1 MPLQLEGKLAVI
13 TGAATG
19 IGRET
24 ALLFAREGAA
34 VVVGDINEAGGRL
47 TASDIETA
55 GGRAWFVRCDVT
67 QAADVEALMRSAAEA
82 MGGIDII
89 VNNAGAQRSGP
100 VTEFSEEEWDLLMR
114 VNPRSCFLGVKYGVP
129 YLQQRG
135 GGVIVNVA
143 SLAGLKG
150 GPGMTAYSASKGAII
165 AFTKALAPEVASAG
179 IRVNAMCPGWID
191 TPFNQPAIDFMGGRA
206 VQDQVVAQI
215 VPMARQGTPEEIAS
229 GMLFLA
235 SDASSYMTGQTLV
248 IDGGVF

>member
-1 MPLQLEGKLAVI
+1 MQLAGKLAVI

-19 IGRET
+19 IGRST
-24 ALLFAREGAA
+24 ALLFAKEGAA
-34 VVVGDINEAGGRL
+34 VVIGDINEAGGQQ
-47 TASDIETA
+47 TADDITKA
-55 GGRAWFVRCDVT
+55 GGRASFVRCDVT
-67 QAADVEALMRSAAEA
+67 AAADVESLMGAAA
-82 MGGIDII
+82 QTMGGIDVI
-89 VNNAGAQRSGP
+89 VNNAGAQRSGR

-129 YLQQRG
+129 YLRQRG

-150 GPGMTAYSASKGAII
+150 GPGMTAYSASKGAIV
-165 AFTKALAPEVASAG
+165 AFTKALAPELAPDG

-191 TPFNQPAIDFMGGRA
+191 TPFNQPAIDFMGGRVA
-206 VQDQVVAQI
+206 QDQVVRQI
-215 VPMARQGTPEEIAS
+215 VPLARQGTPEEIAS

-235 SDASSYMTGQTLV
+235 SDASSYMTGQSLV